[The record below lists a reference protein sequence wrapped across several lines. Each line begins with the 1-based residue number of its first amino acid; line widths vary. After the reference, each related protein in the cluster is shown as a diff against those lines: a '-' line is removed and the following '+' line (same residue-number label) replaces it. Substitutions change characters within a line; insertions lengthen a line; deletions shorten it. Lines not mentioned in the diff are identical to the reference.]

1 MKRIIPLMIALVAAT
16 VLGQQAFSPSTQAST
31 QPATSPLVQSTTSA
45 LHAIGPTSAPDRS
58 RSRSEYS
65 RSRRFEADTKPTS
78 GPQGVVI
85 PPPKPLSGD
94 YAILTERSM
103 FVKGVFRY
111 APPGENARRP
121 YRPTTASTQSTSI
134 ESPESNLVLTGIVKQ
149 DNEYVAMVENYTNS
163 QIYTLHSGEAIASG
177 KIGPMTLSD
186 TANYMDYI
194 AGGRTTRVSVGRT
207 LLNGDPPATRPFA
220 AGSTVAADSTSP
232 AGSSSGVGALAPPS
246 DSLIERLKKKREA
259 EMAGK

>member
-1 MKRIIPLMIALVAAT
+1 MKRIIPLVIALAAAT
-16 VLGQQAFSPSTQAST
+16 VLAQQAFSPSTQSST
-31 QPATSPLVQSTTSA
+31 KPATSPLVQSTTSSTQQA
-45 LHAIGPTSAPDRS
+45 VGPTSSSERP

-65 RSRRFEADTKPTS
+65 RSQRFEADTKPSS
-78 GPQGVVI
+78 GSQGVVI
-85 PPPKPLSGD
+85 PPPKPLSSD

-103 FVKGVFRY
+103 FVKGMFRY
-111 APPGENARRP
+111 PTPGDRGSRESRRS
-121 YRPTTASTQSTSI
+121 TTMTTQSAYV
-134 ESPESNLVLTGIVKQ
+134 EPPESNLVLTGVIKQ
-149 DNEYVAMVENYTNS
+149 DNEFVAMVDNS

-177 KIGPMTLSD
+177 KIGSMMLSS
-186 TANYMDYI
+186 TANYADYI
-194 AGGRTTRVSVGRT
+194 AGGRTTHVLVGRT

-220 AGSTVAADSTSP
+220 AGSTVAADSSLP